1 MNIQDYFQFLIWL
14 SSTQVNNSHKLTTI
28 VSESCVSKVL
38 RDPEL
43 HFHKYCLSSSIL
55 DVGRGPTPASYKYGI
70 SCKFLQSIFAEAAF
84 KDVLKI
90 AFVTQYVNSRY
101 EMYCKKGVLLI

>member
-1 MNIQDYFQFLIWL
+1 MFSEILNCIFI
-14 SSTQVNNSHKLTTI
+14 SI
-28 VSESCVSKVL
+28 VI
-38 RDPEL
+38 
-43 HFHKYCLSSSIL
+43 SSSIL
-55 DVGRGPTPASYKYGI
+55 DVGRGPRPASYKYGI
-70 SCKFLQSIFAEAAF
+70 SYKFLQSIFAEAAF

>member
-1 MNIQDYFQFLIWL
+1 MFSEILNCIFI
-14 SSTQVNNSHKLTTI
+14 SI
-28 VSESCVSKVL
+28 VI
-38 RDPEL
+38 
-43 HFHKYCLSSSIL
+43 SSSIL
-55 DVGRGPTPASYKYGI
+55 DVGRGPRPASYKYGI